1 MEAIENVIDEWLIT
15 QFIGAMGSSS
25 SYTTLKLKQV
35 DTAILRNS
43 KDWESWTFPAL
54 GISNRFVTRH
64 PDGHIGPENIPISKR
79 ITYLLTFV
87 TYGTESTAIQT
98 SRTLLARAEIALN
111 TMRQGMGSIF
121 NIYEEKVEKLT
132 YYSTSEAPEAGS
144 SRMRKYIDPNAS
156 GKWFVAQDISV
167 VFVTTTG
174 V

>member
-15 QFIGAMGSSS
+15 QFSGAMGSSS
-25 SYTTLKLKQV
+25 SYTTLKLKQI
-35 DTAILRNS
+35 DTAILRTP
-43 KDWESWTFPAL
+43 KDWEAWIFPAL
-54 GISNRFVTRH
+54 GVSNRFVTRH
-64 PDGHIGPENIPISKR
+64 PEGHMLSTEIAISKR

-111 TMRQGMGSIF
+111 AMRQAMGSLS
-121 NIYEEKVEKLT
+121 NDYEEKVEKLT
-132 YYSTSEAPEAGS
+132 YYSTSEAPDAGS
-144 SRMRKYIDPNAS
+144 SRMRKYVDPTTS

-167 VFVTTTG
+167 VFVTATG